1 MEKKLKVVLIVL
13 VMVLISLVGFGGI
26 YLKNKVTYNNV
37 LPSYELGANLT
48 GSRITTLIVDNGTE
62 EVIYDKDG
70 NIVDKI
76 PEGED
81 EKAYTKEN
89 IPVNGEEIKNTEN
102 YKKTK
107 KIMEDRLKSLGVP
120 NYVVRVNEE
129 NGTISVELEDND
141 DTNTILSYL
150 LESGNFEMIDSES
163 KEELMTNDDIETA
176 KVFYNQGSK
185 GRSYSIFRY

>member
-26 YLKNKVTYNNV
+26 YLKNKVTYNNI
-37 LPSYELGANLT
+37 LPSYELGVNLT
-48 GSRITTLIVDNGTE
+48 GSRITTLIIDDATE
-62 EVIYDKDG
+62 EVIHDKDG

-81 EKAYTKEN
+81 ENTYTKEN
-89 IPVNGEEIKNTEN
+89 VPVNSEESKNTEN
-102 YKKTK
+102 YKKAK
-107 KIMEDRLKSLGVP
+107 KIMANRLESLGITS
-120 NYVVRVNEE
+120 YGVRANEA
-129 NGTISVELEDND
+129 NGTISVELQDND

-150 LESGNFEMIDSES
+150 LESGNFEMVDSEK
-163 KEELMTNDDIETA
+163 KEVLMTNNDIETA

-185 GRSYSIFRY
+185 GRNYSISRY